1 MRKPDERALHG
12 KRVFLGLDGFV
23 DEVLHVVRKRFDAD
37 SYEREEY
44 MEDYGKRILNAAG
57 VSMNVEMVPVRRKIG
72 GNGVILANALKQH
85 GIDVVYLGTCGR
97 EKLHTVFEDFGRDI
111 RVISVGEPA
120 HTDAIEFKNG
130 KIISSQL
137 NHLEAVR

>member
-1 MRKPDERALHG
+1 MRG

-23 DEVLHVVRKRFDAD
+23 DEVLHVVRKRFDAG

-44 MEDYGKRILNAAG
+44 MEDYGTRILHAAG

-97 EKLHTVFEDFGRDI
+97 EKLHTVFVLFMYNTYNI
-111 RVISVGEPA
+111 MTYI
-120 HTDAIEFKNG
+120 HTN
-130 KIISSQL
+130 
-137 NHLEAVR
+137 